1 MCRVRAQVRKDEEK
15 KNKKVRE
22 QVYQMSRDQLQVA
35 NGCANGVRGCVWM
48 GIIVSF
54 PSSFPSSILFP
65 ALSSLPRH
73 LSASLRRG
81 YQTDRYIPEN
91 PNGSRGLIR
100 SRSPP

>member
-1 MCRVRAQVRKDEEK
+1 M
-15 KNKKVRE
+15 
-22 QVYQMSRDQLQVA
+22 YQMSRDQLQVA

-73 LSASLRRG
+73 LSQHPYVGDIKPIDIFQKTLTVLEA
-81 YQTDRYIPEN
+81 
-91 PNGSRGLIR
+91 
-100 SRSPP
+100 